1 MTIDYHSDKDK
12 SHAQAIRYSKTH
24 ESIHR
29 YLAYRDIPS
38 IIRKYFPKGKA
49 LDYGC
54 GTGYSTQF
62 LKDLGFDV
70 CGVDISKQ
78 MLHQAQIKY
87 PNLCFALIENGIIP
101 FKAFTFDLVFSSFV
115 LLEIGTQND
124 IIDYLKEAKR
134 VMKKN
139 GLFIA
144 ITASQDLH
152 SISKKW
158 LNFRT
163 DFPENNPLTSGKLVK
178 LYLYDSDIEFTDY
191 YWTEADYR
199 SFFAEV
205 GFNLIDV
212 YYPLGNKNDIYP
224 WKDELS
230 SSPFVVLIAKNP

>member
-1 MTIDYHSDKDK
+1 MTIDYHSHKDK
-12 SHAQAIRYSKTH
+12 SNIQAIRYSKTH

-38 IIRKYFPKGKA
+38 IIRKYFRKGKA
-49 LDYGC
+49 LDYGA

-62 LKDLGFDV
+62 LKNLGFDV

-78 MLHQAQIKY
+78 MLHQAQVKY
-87 PNLCFALIENGIIP
+87 PNLHFTLIENGSIP
-101 FKAFTFDLVFSSFV
+101 FEAFTFDLVFSSFV
-115 LLEIGTQND
+115 LFEIGTRNG
-124 IIDYLKEAKR
+124 IIAYLTEAKR

-139 GLFIA
+139 GLFLA
-144 ITASQDLH
+144 VTGSQDLY
-152 SISKKW
+152 STSKKW
-158 LNFRT
+158 LNFCT
-163 DFPENNPLTSGKLVK
+163 DFPQNNPLVSGKLVK
-178 LYLYDSDIEFTDY
+178 LHLYDSNIEFTDY

-199 SFFAEV
+199 NFFSEA

-230 SSPFVVLIAKNP
+230 YSPFVILVAKIP